1 MLGNQD
7 NHWLS
12 PITSDG
18 FFMDS
23 DGYIE
28 FNEPVPAGST
38 FDAKLVPGKTINT
51 LEKSR
56 YPFRATDILLG
67 A

>member
-1 MLGNQD
+1 
-7 NHWLS
+7 
-12 PITSDG
+12 
-18 FFMDS
+18 MDS